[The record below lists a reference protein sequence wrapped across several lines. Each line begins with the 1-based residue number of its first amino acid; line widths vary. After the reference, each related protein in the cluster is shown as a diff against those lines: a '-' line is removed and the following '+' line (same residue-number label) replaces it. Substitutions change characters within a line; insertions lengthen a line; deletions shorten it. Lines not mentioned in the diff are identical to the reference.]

1 MVYPML
7 IPFFNAF
14 QRTNSSHMVQD
25 FFHPQS
31 HFRQAPAAEPME
43 SRGFSES
50 AGKLRMWGPLGTIGM
65 GDDKFYL
72 INVYINVYL
81 SFLFLCITYVCIYI
95 YTCIYINDIFKYIY
109 IYIFKYVYIYVY
121 IYIFT
126 YVYIYIYIYVKIIYI
141 YMCVCVH
148 MYISPPA
155 RLPGEGC

>member
-50 AGKLRMWGPLGTIGM
+50 AGKLRMWGALGTIGM

-81 SFLFLCITYVCIYI
+81 FFIFMYYICVYI
-95 YTCIYINDIFKYIY
+95 YMYIY
-109 IYIFKYVYIYVY
+109 ICIYMYIKIYVY
-121 IYIFT
+121 ICLII
-126 YVYIYIYIYVKIIYI
+126 YVNMYIYIYIYVYI
-141 YMCVCVH
+141 YNCKYM
-148 MYISPPA
+148 
-155 RLPGEGC
+155 